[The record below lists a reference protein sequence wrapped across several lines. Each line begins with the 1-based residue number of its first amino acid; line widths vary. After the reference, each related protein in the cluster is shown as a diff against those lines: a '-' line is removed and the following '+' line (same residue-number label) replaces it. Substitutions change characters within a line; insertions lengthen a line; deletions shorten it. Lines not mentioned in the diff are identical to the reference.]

1 MTRSLLRACL
11 TSCSFVPLRGRFEFR
26 NPKSAFRN
34 RSAFTLIEMLTTVA
48 VLVIVLGLMVSLA
61 RYVRNRSAA
70 GLTRDLLSRL
80 DRTMA
85 QYKQASL
92 DQLPPV
98 GFPPPEVDEISLS
111 RWATAG
117 NVQFVRSLRAK
128 VDLSAGALAELPIFI
143 YDQRMIRDTWGT
155 PILFMPRQHPQVGLA
170 LGDRFFF
177 VSAGPDRQFLT
188 RGDNL
193 YSYDVVKE
201 E

>member
-1 MTRSLLRACL
+1 MTRLALRASADRRSVPSCL
-11 TSCSFVPLRGRFEFR
+11 RAS
-26 NPKSAFRN
+26 

-70 GLTRDLLSRL
+70 GLTRDLLTRL

-98 GFPPPEVDEISLS
+98 GFPPQQVDEPALS
-111 RWATAG
+111 RWATAA
-117 NVQFVRSLRAK
+117 NVQFVRALRGT
-128 VDLSAGALAELPIFI
+128 VDLSGGALAELPIFI

-193 YSYDVVKE
+193 YSYDAVRE